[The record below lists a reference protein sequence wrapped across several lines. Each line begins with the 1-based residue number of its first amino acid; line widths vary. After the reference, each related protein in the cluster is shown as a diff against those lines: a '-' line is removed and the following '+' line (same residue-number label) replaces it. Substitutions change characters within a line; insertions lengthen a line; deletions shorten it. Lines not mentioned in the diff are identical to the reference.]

1 MLRIP
6 LRPSWPPTGPI
17 PIVGNRRTF
26 RSSGYASR
34 NFGLQSPVS
43 IKPLAIEI
51 SSAPVHRWIRIEVRC
66 RTSSR
71 SIAYSADPMVRLRQ
85 LTSPASLS
93 HGLIRAVV
101 LALAVGWVFAVWF
114 EPKTPWLP
122 NNFGPSSPS
131 PIRNPENSTGVIR
144 GSDWPPAH
152 RFLFLPSGKEF
163 SARLTNIL
171 FGIAEEARYRI
182 GGRHTRCD
190 TGRTG
195 RSFERTASHRG
206 RLCLATS
213 RFRSTHRATHH
224 CRLSQR
230 RQYRPC
236 HCRVRSFTHR
246 YLVSF

>member
-17 PIVGNRRTF
+17 PIVGNRRPF

-85 LTSPASLS
+85 LTNPASLS

-101 LALAVGWVFAVWF
+101 LALAVGWVFSGLVRTKDAMAA
-114 EPKTPWLP
+114 EQLRSELSITD
-122 NNFGPSSPS
+122 
-131 PIRNPENSTGVIR
+131 PE
-144 GSDWPPAH
+144 
-152 RFLFLPSGKEF
+152 SGEF
-163 SARLTNIL
+163 YRSHT
-171 FGIAEEARYRI
+171 RI
-182 GGRHTRCD
+182 GLAAGTSFLIPSEWQGVLPPGSRTFYLESPKKPGIGLVAVIQDATPEELEDHLNEPQVIEE
-190 TGRTG
+190 GYVLQPLGSAQRTG
-195 RSFERTASHRG
+195 LRITAAYHSG
-206 RLCLATS
+206 D
-213 RFRSTHRATHH
+213 
-224 CRLSQR
+224 
-230 RQYRPC
+230 
-236 HCRVRSFTHR
+236 
-246 YLVSF
+246 